1 MDINDIQQA
10 VQDVFEAA
18 ADDPAKL
25 ERLIAAAVRY
35 YNRWNPLVRDTTL
48 TTVSGQETY
57 ACPDGCTGIVKCVW
71 WPKGE
76 PLYTY
81 TGITAA
87 SDIPTKYRRILPT
100 ERMIDEIN
108 RDFERRSG
116 QGYYEYRANQNE
128 LILSPPPSIDGQTIY
143 LTYRSP
149 HALNEDG
156 TGYDTIPEEDL
167 SLLRDLTL
175 AEMLQAQQVD
185 SATDI
190 AWAIGLVQETPQA
203 RLPALRLAIK
213 EYRLGVANKYGESVA
228 LLG

>member
-1 MDINDIQQA
+1 MELESIRQA
-10 VQDVFEAA
+10 VYDVYAEAD
-18 ADDPAKL
+18 ADVAKL
-25 ERLIAAAVRY
+25 DRLIAAAVRY
-35 YNRWNPLVRDTTL
+35 YNRWNPLVSDTTL
-48 TTVSGQETY
+48 TTVSDQETY
-57 ACPDGCTGIVKCVW
+57 DCPDGCTGVVKCVW

-87 SDIPTKYRRILPT
+87 SDIPTRYRRILPT

-116 QGYYEYRANQNE
+116 QGYYEYRANQNQ

-143 LTYRSP
+143 LIYRSP
-149 HALNEDG
+149 HMLNEEG

-175 AEMLQAQQVD
+175 AEILQAEQVD
-185 SATDI
+185 SAMDI
-190 AWAIGLVQETPQA
+190 AWAIGLVQETPQS
-203 RLPALRLAIK
+203 RLPALRQAIK